1 MPRPLTWAILMK
13 IVKRV
18 MQSGSNS
25 KNVVEKP
32 EDAKYRSINTESNA
46 YKTKVAPLKGGMAL
60 LRALGFEKNENSLDL
75 SLEKRDM
82 SLLSGALS
90 KLTTAHEQYLKDA

>member
-1 MPRPLTWAILMK
+1 MGGDGGKALKLLSLY
-13 IVKRV
+13 V
-18 MQSGSNS
+18 

-82 SLLSGALS
+82 SLLSGTLS